1 MQKGEERYVF
11 ADCAINIELDAPTM
25 AEVASQSAETAKLFG
40 IDPKVAMLSF
50 STKGSAKGDMV
61 TKVAEATKLAKEA
74 NPDLAIDGELQFD
87 AAFVPSVGELK
98 APGSDVAGHANV
110 FIFPSLEAGN
120 IGYKI
125 AQRFGGF
132 EAIGPVLQGLNA
144 PVADLSRGTDEEAVY
159 KVALIT
165 AAQAL

>member
-74 NPDLAIDGELQFD
+74 NP
-87 AAFVPSVGELK
+87 
-98 APGSDVAGHANV
+98 
-110 FIFPSLEAGN
+110 
-120 IGYKI
+120 
-125 AQRFGGF
+125 
-132 EAIGPVLQGLNA
+132 
-144 PVADLSRGTDEEAVY
+144 
-159 KVALIT
+159 
-165 AAQAL
+165 